1 MASQASVH
9 HTVVRLAAAIARAHP
24 ECAEDV
30 EGDLGQGSLRVIEN
44 WASAIPD
51 DATLMVDSYSSYSL
65 DSNRQISL
73 HAQERPMA
81 TLEAAFNRANRIKD
95 GLGWQLIKALQD
107 ITYGFGLTITPN
119 SLFEMTSHHEW
130 FGETTQKGY
139 FEQWLDMNGDE
150 HETLSQEEIE
160 DLGGPEK
167 FLQQFNHVPSNVF
180 EYRKVLPKKEKPLSA
195 QRYIELA
202 GKANSD
208 WECSLML
215 ALAAMR
221 DFKDASY
228 PTIFD
233 LMSSSNDEYEQG
245 AYVFMIGWNQSDNTD
260 YWLDE
265 LMQNIWNVGLAG
277 EAQFSY
283 EVSADGSEHSA
294 GLDVLVKTT
303 EALLAHMSVMDQFME
318 VLREAEDLEKNAAQS

>member
-1 MASQASVH
+1 MASQASTH

-24 ECAEDV
+24 ECANDV
-30 EGDLGQGSLRVIEN
+30 EGDLEQGSLRVIEN
-44 WASAIPD
+44 WASDISD
-51 DATLMVDSYSSYSL
+51 DATLMMDSYSSYSL
-65 DSNRQISL
+65 DRNRQISL
-73 HAQERPMA
+73 HAQERQMA
-81 TLEAAFNRANRIKD
+81 TLEAAFNRANRIKV

-107 ITYGFGLTITPN
+107 ITYGFGLTITPS

-160 DLGGPEK
+160 ELGGPEK
-167 FLQQFNHVPSNVF
+167 FLQHFDHVPSNVF
-180 EYRKVLPKKEKPLSA
+180 KYRKVLPKKEKLLA
-195 QRYIELA
+195 AERYIELA
-202 GKANSD
+202 GKASSD

-221 DFKDASY
+221 DFKDACF

-233 LMSSSNDEYEQG
+233 LMSHSNDEFEQG
-245 AYVFMIGWNQSDNTD
+245 YCVYMIGWNQSDNTG

-265 LMQNIWNVGLAG
+265 LMQNIWNAGLAG
-277 EAQFSY
+277 DAQFSC
-283 EVSADGSEHSA
+283 EISADGSEHSE
-294 GLDVLVKTT
+294 GLDMLVRTT
-303 EALLAHMSVMDQFME
+303 EAFLAHMSVMDQFME
-318 VLREAEDLEKNAAQS
+318 VLREAEELEKNDTQP